1 MFQKLCVKEL
11 SLDISDGIL
20 FKSYRVDTMHGYSH
34 DLIMK
39 RIYRRLLE
47 DHNLFGTSMASIV
60 ECHWFRFIKFGV
72 QLQKR
77 GKMMTF
83 LVMLWLFCGCKDVSY
98 VE

>member
-20 FKSYRVDTMHGYSH
+20 FMSYRVDTIHGYSH

-47 DHNLFGTSMASIV
+47 
-60 ECHWFRFIKFGV
+60 EV
-72 QLQKR
+72 QIILPALNSNKVLLTR
-77 GKMMTF
+77 K
-83 LVMLWLFCGCKDVSY
+83 
-98 VE
+98 E

>member
-20 FKSYRVDTMHGYSH
+20 FKSYRVDTIHGYSH

-47 DHNLFGTSMASIV
+47 DRNLFGTSMASIV

-83 LVMLWLFCGCKDVSY
+83 LVMLWLFCIH
-98 VE
+98 